1 MTLTVLTRAQ
11 PLVYMAWHMGLT
23 TMTLVLTKL
32 WWSYKSAHTLFLI
45 FVLTVS
51 AWNGASFYF
60 NFFAHRYVS
69 SLQSIKPE

>member
-1 MTLTVLTRAQ
+1 MPLTVLARAQ

-32 WWSYKSAHTLFLI
+32 WWSYKSAHTLFLM